1 MKAIAELKHLLNE
14 QFGPAILADDA
25 EVLAAHRG
33 DMTENPPG
41 QPQLVVF
48 PDSSEQVRAVV
59 TAAGRLRIP
68 LTAVVANTNLGG
80 LANPVKG
87 GVVVNL
93 QRMNRILEINE
104 ADQYAVIEPGVT
116 WQQLHDKLA
125 AEYPGLRFAYPLS
138 PPDTGIVPNCL
149 MDGLANL
156 SLRVGAAASWI
167 NALEVVLPSGELL
180 RTGHW
185 SYGGVPCSRSPFPA
199 LEGLFIGFVGST
211 GIVTRM
217 AVQLWPERRYR
228 RRFFLMAY
236 DVDGAYGLVKKLAR
250 MDLADDLGTLS
261 LAAGKMLFGEY
272 RPTWRDPAEPLVF
285 CYIDLS
291 ADDEEL
297 FRIKQ
302 KVVERF
308 IVEQRRQGVKLDGPL
323 DMDDLVRMEPLFAK
337 FADFPTRLDFLLDH
351 PGGGLTWV
359 GTYGPTSRF
368 EEGFRR
374 GAEILDR
381 HGLPPV
387 VVCRPMQGGHFGVL
401 RWITVFD
408 KNDAGEVELVRR
420 VNAELADMA
429 VELGFFPYK
438 TPQWVWE
445 RYADRL
451 DPVFRRLVGEVKKL
465 LDPQGIMNPGHLE
478 L

>member
-48 PDSSEQVRAVV
+48 PDSSEQVRAVAA
-59 TAAGRLRIP
+59 AAGRLRIP

-167 NALEVVLPSGELL
+167 NALEVVLPSGEL
-180 RTGHW
+180 RTVDPGRDPELFHAVI
-185 SYGGVPCSRSPFPA
+185 GGFGQLGIIVRARLAMKRVASGLLEVEAVSAPGA
-199 LEGLFIGFVGST
+199 EGLDGRSLI
-211 GIVTRM
+211 
-217 AVQLWPERRYR
+217 QLVRGETENWREYIDMEHDVCYSPKNHWNAMTDGHFKYIFHAQDGEEQLFDLDNDPGELTDLAPDPRYQKELHRWRERLINHLAER
-228 RRFFLMAY
+228 
-236 DVDGAYGLVKKLAR
+236 GEKWVKGGKLA
-250 MDLADDLGTLS
+250 L
-261 LAAGKMLFGEY
+261 
-272 RPTWRDPAEPLVF
+272 RPDRCLYSPNYP
-285 CYIDLS
+285 
-291 ADDEEL
+291 
-297 FRIKQ
+297 
-302 KVVERF
+302 
-308 IVEQRRQGVKLDGPL
+308 
-323 DMDDLVRMEPLFAK
+323 
-337 FADFPTRLDFLLDH
+337 
-351 PGGGLTWV
+351 
-359 GTYGPTSRF
+359 
-368 EEGFRR
+368 EGS
-374 GAEILDR
+374 GSSQNK
-381 HGLPPV
+381 G
-387 VVCRPMQGGHFGVL
+387 
-401 RWITVFD
+401 
-408 KNDAGEVELVRR
+408 
-420 VNAELADMA
+420 
-429 VELGFFPYK
+429 
-438 TPQWVWE
+438 
-445 RYADRL
+445 
-451 DPVFRRLVGEVKKL
+451 
-465 LDPQGIMNPGHLE
+465 
-478 L
+478 